1 MIRYNLYRIRWVS
14 FSHRERGR
22 TINLS
27 SFKHILAA
35 SVLTALAAC
44 GGGGGDTSSSPGT
57 VSLGLSDAPVGDL
70 SEVVI
75 TIDGIEL
82 KRKGG
87 DDCDD
92 ETESDD
98 CAYIDQFT
106 DEGDVVDTV
115 QVDLLKLQ
123 GSDNKIIVEEIELE
137 AGEYDQ
143 LRLSVIDEDTNY
155 SWVKEKASG
164 DARKLLKVPS
174 DELKLGGFTVESGGV
189 QVFII
194 EFNLHKAMTYNPGP
208 PGPDRYI
215 LKPRGVRVVDV
226 ETAASIYGEVDSAL
240 FDGNGTPPCTNKL
253 DVNVGNVIYLYRGHD
268 LEGSNLADNFDS
280 DVDGSAPDTAIAP
293 YASEIVAADG
303 TYEIAYLAPGDYT
316 LAFTC
321 EAEKDDSEVWD
332 DIVIPSPDTQIIE
345 LNIAEGESRLCNLP
359 LVDGSCEPVI
369 P

>member
-1 MIRYNLYRIRWVS
+1 LYRIRWVR
-14 FSHRERGR
+14 FSHRDRGR
-22 TINLS
+22 TINIS
-27 SFKHILAA
+27 SFKLILAA

-44 GGGGGDTSSSPGT
+44 GGGSGGGGADTSSSPGT

-82 KRKGG
+82 RRKDG

-98 CAYIDQFT
+98 CAYIDHFT

-155 SWVKEKASG
+155 SWVKEKATG
-164 DARKLLKVPS
+164 DALKLLKVPS
-174 DELKLGGFTVESGGV
+174 GELKLGGFTVESGGV

-208 PGPDRYI
+208 DRYI

-226 ETAASIYGEVDSAL
+226 ETAASISGEVGSEL
-240 FDGNGTPPCTNKL
+240 LNGTPPC
-253 DVNVGNVIYLYRGHD
+253 DVNVGNVIYLYQGHD
-268 LEGSNLADNFDS
+268 LDVDNLADNFDS

-303 TYEIAYLAPGDYT
+303 SYEIAYLAPGSYT

-332 DIVIPSPDTQIIE
+332 EIAIPSPDTQIIE
-345 LNIAEGESRLCNLP
+345 LNIAEGESRVCNLP
-359 LVDGSCEPVI
+359 LAGGSC
-369 P
+369 

>member
-1 MIRYNLYRIRWVS
+1 MHPFIQR
-14 FSHRERGR
+14 
-22 TINLS
+22 
-27 SFKHILAA
+27 LAA
-35 SVLTALAAC
+35 TFFIISLVTALVSC
-44 GGGGGDTSSSPGT
+44 GGDSGGSSSSPGT

-75 TIDGIEL
+75 TIDGIKL
-82 KRKGG
+82 KRKDG

-92 ETESDD
+92 NTESDD
-98 CAYIDQFT
+98 CVYIDHFT
-106 DEGDVVDTV
+106 DDGDDVDTV

-155 SWVKEKASG
+155 SWVKEKATG
-164 DARKLLKVPS
+164 DELKLLKVPS

-208 PGPDRYI
+208 DRYI

-226 ETAASIYGEVDSAL
+226 ETAASISGVVDIEL
-240 FDGNGTPPCTNKL
+240 FHGNNTSPCMDKE
-253 DVNVGNVIYLYRGHD
+253 DVNVGNVIYLYQGHVLNNVD
-268 LEGSNLADNFDS
+268 NLADNFDS
-280 DVDGSAPDTAIAP
+280 DVDENAPDTAIAP
-293 YASEIVAADG
+293 YASETVAEDG
-303 TYEIAYLAPGDYT
+303 TYEIAYLAPGNYT

-321 EAEKDDSEVWD
+321 EAEEDNSELLD
-332 DIVIPSPDTQIIE
+332 GIVIPSPDTQIVE
-345 LNIAEGESRLCNLP
+345 LNLAEGESKTCDLSP
-359 LVDGSCEPVI
+359 EGEPCR

>member
-1 MIRYNLYRIRWVS
+1 MHPFIQR
-14 FSHRERGR
+14 
-22 TINLS
+22 
-27 SFKHILAA
+27 LAA
-35 SVLTALAAC
+35 TFFIISLVTALVSC
-44 GGGGGDTSSSPGT
+44 GGDSGGSSSSPGT

-75 TIDGIEL
+75 TIDGIKL
-82 KRKGG
+82 KRKDG

-92 ETESDD
+92 NTESDD
-98 CAYIDQFT
+98 CAYIDHFT
-106 DEGDVVDTV
+106 DDGDDVDTV

-155 SWVKEKASG
+155 SWVKEKATG
-164 DARKLLKVPS
+164 DALKLLKVPS

-208 PGPDRYI
+208 DRYI

-226 ETAASIYGEVDSAL
+226 ETAASISGEVDIEL
-240 FDGNGTPPCTNKL
+240 FDGNNTSPCMDKE
-253 DVNVGNVIYLYRGHD
+253 DVNVGNVIYLYQGHVLNNVD
-268 LEGSNLADNFDS
+268 NLADNFDS
-280 DVDGSAPDTAIAP
+280 DVDDNVPDAAIAP
-293 YASEIVAADG
+293 YASETVAEEDG
-303 TYEIAYLAPGDYT
+303 TYTYEIAYLAPGNYT

-321 EAEKDDSEVWD
+321 EAEEDDSERFD
-332 DIVIPSPDTQIIE
+332 GIVIPSPDTQIVE
-345 LNIAEGESRLCNLP
+345 LNLAEGESKTCDFT
-359 LVDGSCEPVI
+359 LVGGSC
-369 P
+369 